1 MSALQ
6 LNREYD
12 VWLQDPREFYNLLA
26 GRDKPEQLR
35 YIGALSGARAR
46 KANSL
51 APIPKGEDIYMSLA
65 PFEKAGKTTR
75 NIKEVNLL
83 WCDLD
88 FEDIYEMLE
97 SGAEYKLRDME
108 NPPNI
113 IVSSGRG
120 LWGLWYIEPLDQKTW
135 REEELKLLRQI
146 EKLGLKPDFKVSN
159 PLKYVR
165 MPSSTNS
172 KSGQKVCYKI
182 LHDGIVSRGATSLSS
197 NTERK
202 WTGLCSN
209 TERRHQDC
217 EGLVDDTKVIKRKN
231 SNVSRLLNRYSL
243 NDSRVK
249 DLNYLLM
256 NGYIGK
262 GNRNEY
268 LHIWVNQYMQLKP
281 EMGMQELLEMAGTLN
296 HHLNL
301 PESEVRGICRSA
313 IVHRYKY
320 TNKSIIEKL
329 GIDEEIQKH
338 MEILI
343 GPKEKARRNKERMQR
358 SRGGGS
364 MEEYKEDIQKS
375 KKDFLKKLAEKI
387 ASLKNPTNKELAS
400 LLNVSTKTIQRY
412 RKQYNL

>member
-1 MSALQ
+1 MNAVQ

-12 VWLQDPREFYNLLA
+12 VWLQDPREFYDLIA

-35 YIGALSGARAR
+35 YVGALSGARAR
-46 KANSL
+46 KANSP

-97 SGAEYKLRDME
+97 SGAEYKLRDMKQ
-108 NPPNI
+108 PPNI

-165 MPSSTNS
+165 MPSSINS

-182 LHDGIVSRGATSLSS
+182 LHDSILNFQSGQGSPLIHREITQD
-197 NTERK
+197 RK
-202 WTGLCSN
+202 
-209 TERRHQDC
+209 
-217 EGLVDDTKVIKRKN
+217 GLVENTKVIKRKN

-249 DLNYLLM
+249 DLNYLLV

-281 EMGMQELLEMAGTLN
+281 ETDMQGLMEMAGTLN
-296 HHLNL
+296 HHLKL
-301 PESEVRGICRSA
+301 PQCELRKTCKSA
-313 IVHRYKY
+313 ILHRYKY
-320 TNKSIIEKL
+320 TNKTIIEKL
-329 GIDEEIQKH
+329 GIDEEIQKDLVTIIGKN
-338 MEILI
+338 EI
-343 GPKEKARRNKERMQR
+343 RRRDRIRKRKI
-358 SRGGGS
+358 SGGGS
-364 MEEYKEDIQKS
+364 MEEYKENIQKS

-400 LLNVSTKTIQRY
+400 MLNVSTKTIQRY

>member
-1 MSALQ
+1 MNAVQ

-12 VWLQDPREFYNLLA
+12 VWLQDPREFYDLIA

-35 YIGALSGARAR
+35 YVGALSGARAR
-46 KANSL
+46 KANSP

-97 SGAEYKLRDME
+97 SGAEYKLRDMKQ
-108 NPPNI
+108 PPNI

-165 MPSSTNS
+165 MPSSINS

-182 LHDGIVSRGATSLSS
+182 LHDNVITVGVHSLSS

-202 WTGLCSN
+202 WTGLSSN
-209 TERRHQDC
+209 TEGNQQDRM
-217 EGLVDDTKVIKRKN
+217 GLVEDIKVIKKKN

-249 DLNYLLM
+249 DLNYLLV

-281 EMGMQELLEMAGTLN
+281 EMDMQGLMEMAGTLN

-301 PESEVRGICRSA
+301 PESEIRGICRSA
-313 IVHRYKY
+313 MVHRYKY
-320 TNKSIIEKL
+320 TNKTIIEKL

-343 GPKEKARRNKERMQR
+343 GPKEKARRDKERKRR
-358 SRGGGS
+358 SRSGGS
-364 MEEYKEDIQKS
+364 MEEYKENIQKS

-400 LLNVSTKTIQRY
+400 MLNVSTKTIQRY

>member
-1 MSALQ
+1 MNAVQ

-12 VWLQDPREFYNLLA
+12 VWLQDPREFYDLIA

-35 YIGALSGARAR
+35 YVGALSGARAR
-46 KANSL
+46 KANSP

-97 SGAEYKLRDME
+97 SGAEYKLRDMKQ
-108 NPPNI
+108 PPNI

-120 LWGLWYIEPLDQKTW
+120 LWGLWYIEPLDQKAW

-165 MPSSTNS
+165 MPSSINS

-182 LHDGIVSRGATSLSS
+182 LHDNVITVGVHS
-197 NTERK
+197 
-202 WTGLCSN
+202 LCSN
-209 TERRHQDC
+209 TQRNQQDRT
-217 EGLVDDTKVIKRKN
+217 GLVEDTKVIKRKN
-231 SNVSRLLNRYSL
+231 SNISRLLNRYSL

-249 DLNYLLM
+249 DLNYLLV

-281 EMGMQELLEMAGTLN
+281 ETDMQGLMEMAGTLN

-301 PESEVRGICRSA
+301 PQCELRKTCRSA
-313 IVHRYKY
+313 ILHRYKY
-320 TNKSIIEKL
+320 TNKTIIEKL

-364 MEEYKEDIQKS
+364 MEEYRKS
-375 KKDFLKKLAEKI
+375 QEIRKKDILSQISDLLEKKYPTSEILKIVGIGKTQFFKYKKQI
-387 ASLKNPTNKELAS
+387 
-400 LLNVSTKTIQRY
+400 LN
-412 RKQYNL
+412 

>member
-1 MSALQ
+1 MNALQ
-6 LNREYD
+6 LNIEFD
-12 VWLQDPREFYNLLA
+12 VWLQDPRIFYNLIT
-26 GRDKPEQLR
+26 GRDNPDQLR

-46 KANSL
+46 KANSP

-97 SGAEYKLRDME
+97 SGAEYKLRDMKQ
-108 NPPNI
+108 PPNI

-165 MPSSTNS
+165 MPSSINS

-182 LHDGIVSRGATSLSS
+182 LHDNVMTKSGQGSPFIHREAMRHHCLLIQR
-197 NTERK
+197 ED
-202 WTGLCSN
+202 
-209 TERRHQDC
+209 HQDRK
-217 EGLVDDTKVIKRKN
+217 GLVEDTKVIKRKN
-231 SNVSRLLNRYSL
+231 SNVSKLLNRYSL

-249 DLNYLLM
+249 DLNYLLV
-256 NGYIGK
+256 NGHIGE

-281 EMGMQELLEMAGTLN
+281 EMDMQRLMEMAGILN
-296 HHLNL
+296 HHLKL

-320 TNKSIIEKL
+320 TNKTIIEKL

-343 GPKEKARRNKERMQR
+343 GPKEKARRDRERKRRAR
-358 SRGGGS
+358 SGGS
-364 MEEYKEDIQKS
+364 MEEYREKQKRDKE
-375 KKDFLKKLAEKI
+375 KDLEKI
-387 ASLKNPTNKELAS
+387 GILLSQSLSTSEIASIMGK
-400 LLNVSTKTIQRY
+400 STRQIQRLI
-412 RKQYNL
+412 KQISN

>member
-182 LHDGIVSRGATSLSS
+182 LHDGIVSRGATSL
-197 NTERK
+197 
-202 WTGLCSN
+202 CSN
-209 TERRHQDC
+209 TERRHQDR
-217 EGLVDDTKVIKRKN
+217 EGLVEDTKVLKRKN

-249 DLNYLLM
+249 DLNHLLV

-281 EMGMQELLEMAGTLN
+281 EMDMQGLLEMAGTLN

-364 MEEYKEDIQKS
+364 MEEYREKQKRDKE
-375 KKDFLKKLAEKI
+375 KDLEKI
-387 ASLKNPTNKELAS
+387 GTLLSQSLSTSEIASIMGK
-400 LLNVSTKTIQRY
+400 STRQIQRLI
-412 RKQYNL
+412 KQIS

>member
-1 MSALQ
+1 MNAVQ

-12 VWLQDPREFYNLLA
+12 VWLQDPREFYDLIA

-35 YIGALSGARAR
+35 YVGALSGARAR
-46 KANSL
+46 KANSP

-97 SGAEYKLRDME
+97 SGAEYKLRDMKQ
-108 NPPNI
+108 PPNI

-120 LWGLWYIEPLDQKTW
+120 LWGLWYIEPLDQKAW

-165 MPSSTNS
+165 MPSSINS

-182 LHDGIVSRGATSLSS
+182 LHDNVITIGVHSLSS
-197 NTERK
+197 NTERNHA
-202 WTGLCSN
+202 TSLCSYTQRN
-209 TERRHQDC
+209 QQDRK
-217 EGLVDDTKVIKRKN
+217 GLVEDTKVIKRKN
-231 SNVSRLLNRYSL
+231 SNVSRLLTRYSL

-249 DLNYLLM
+249 DLNYLLV

-281 EMGMQELLEMAGTLN
+281 ETDMQGLMEMAGALN

-301 PESEVRGICRSA
+301 PQCELRKTCKSA
-313 IVHRYKY
+313 ILHRYKY
-320 TNKSIIEKL
+320 TNKTIIEKL

-364 MEEYKEDIQKS
+364 MEEYREKQKRDK
-375 KKDFLKKLAEKI
+375 KKDLEKI
-387 ASLKNPTNKELAS
+387 GILLSQSLSTSEIASIMGK
-400 LLNVSTKTIQRY
+400 STRQIQRLI
-412 RKQYNL
+412 KQISN

>member
-1 MSALQ
+1 MNAVQ

-12 VWLQDPREFYNLLA
+12 VWLQDPREFYDLIA

-35 YIGALSGARAR
+35 YVGALSGARAR
-46 KANSL
+46 KANSP

-97 SGAEYKLRDME
+97 SGAEYKLRDMKQ
-108 NPPNI
+108 PPNI

-120 LWGLWYIEPLDQKTW
+120 LWGLWYIEPLDQKAW

-165 MPSSTNS
+165 MPSSINS

-182 LHDGIVSRGATSLSS
+182 LHDSIISRGVSSLSS
-197 NTERK
+197 NTER
-202 WTGLCSN
+202 N
-209 TERRHQDC
+209 QQDRK
-217 EGLVDDTKVIKRKN
+217 GLVEDTKVIKRKN

-249 DLNYLLM
+249 DLNYLLV

-281 EMGMQELLEMAGTLN
+281 ETDMQGLMEMAGTLN
-296 HHLNL
+296 HHLKL
-301 PESEVRGICRSA
+301 PESEIRGICRSA
-313 IVHRYKY
+313 MVHRYKY
-320 TNKSIIEKL
+320 TNKTIIEKL
-329 GIDEEIQKH
+329 GIGEEIQKH

-343 GPKEKARRNKERMQR
+343 GPKEKARRNVEIQR
-358 SRGGGS
+358 KIRGGGS
-364 MEEYKEDIQKS
+364 MEEYREKQKEHEKS
-375 KKDFLKKLAEKI
+375 DLEKI
-387 ASLKNPTNKELAS
+387 GILLSQNRSNKEICDILQIS
-400 LLNVSTKTIQRY
+400 LSKLHRLK
-412 RKQYNL
+412 RKL

>member
-1 MSALQ
+1 MNAVQ

-12 VWLQDPREFYNLLA
+12 VWLQDPREFYDLIA

-46 KANSL
+46 KANSP

-97 SGAEYKLRDME
+97 SGAEYKLRDMKQ
-108 NPPNI
+108 PPNI

-120 LWGLWYIEPLDQKTW
+120 LWGLWYIEPLDQKAW

-165 MPSSTNS
+165 MPSSINS

-182 LHDGIVSRGATSLSS
+182 LHDNVITVGVHSLSSNTERSHATSLSS
-197 NTERK
+197 NTER
-202 WTGLCSN
+202 N
-209 TERRHQDC
+209 QQDRK
-217 EGLVDDTKVIKRKN
+217 GLVEDTKVIKKKN

-249 DLNYLLM
+249 DLNYLLV
-256 NGYIGK
+256 NGYVGK

-281 EMGMQELLEMAGTLN
+281 EMDMQGLMEMAGTLN

-301 PESEVRGICRSA
+301 PQSEIRGICRSA
-313 IVHRYKY
+313 MVHRYKY
-320 TNKSIIEKL
+320 TNKTIIEKL

-343 GPKEKARRNKERMQR
+343 GSKEKARRDKERKRR

-364 MEEYKEDIQKS
+364 MEEYREKQKRDKE
-375 KKDFLKKLAEKI
+375 KDLEKI
-387 ASLKNPTNKELAS
+387 GILLSQSLSTSEIASIMGK
-400 LLNVSTKTIQRY
+400 STRQIQRLI
-412 RKQYNL
+412 KQISN